1 LAHNLK
7 KVLSLNIS
15 RKILFGYLVLAAF
28 TIALGIF
35 SLSALNRI
43 NNINRSLIETDT
55 VIINIT
61 NLSLDILLAQETYGR
76 RYVILKTPE
85 ILNLFWERSVEFKQ
99 QTSKLK
105 DLPSIDGSKID
116 EIISRHSAY
125 TDAFQSAFEALMK
138 PGSRQAIA
146 REDDIKKRQGK
157 IVEMLDDLAS
167 NAHSNLDAK
176 THEVSNQ
183 GRNAFRIAVV
193 LCTLALL
200 TGISAAAMI
209 TRGISDSIDILKT
222 ATAKIASGDFDDIPL
237 VKRNDELGDLS
248 RAFGDM
254 AIRIKHLEEMYLDAS
269 PLTHLPGGVAIE
281 NLLKKRLATGQHM
294 AFALLDMDNF
304 KAFNDYYGYAK
315 GSELIVAV
323 AHVIESTVSELGSE
337 NDFVGH
343 IGGDDFAL
351 ITEPSLVSLLCK
363 NIVERFDREV
373 REMYAPEDRER
384 GYIIGETRQGDEARF
399 PIVTISIAVV
409 TNQSRNISNH
419 LEIGEIAAELKEYAK
434 SIEGSVFVVDHRR
447 KAKRHE

>member
-1 LAHNLK
+1 MAHNLK
-7 KVLSLNIS
+7 KILSLNIS
-15 RKILFGYLVLAAF
+15 RKILFGYMVLAAF

-43 NNINRSLIETDT
+43 NNINRTLIETDT
-55 VIINIT
+55 AIINIT
-61 NLSLDILLAQETYGR
+61 DLTLEILLAQETYGK

-85 ILNLFWERSVEFKQ
+85 MLNLFWERSVEFKQ
-99 QTSKLK
+99 QVGRLK
-105 DLPSIDGSKID
+105 ELSSVESDTVD
-116 EIISRHSAY
+116 EIVSRHATY
-125 TDAFQSAFEALMK
+125 TEAFHTAFNALMK
-138 PGSRQAIA
+138 PGSRESIA

-157 IVEMLDDLAS
+157 IVEMVDSIAV
-167 NAHSNLDAK
+167 NAHNNLDKK
-176 THEVSNQ
+176 THEVSRL
-183 GRNAFRIAVV
+183 GLNAFRIAVV
-193 LCTLALL
+193 LCSLAIL

-209 TRGISDSIDILKT
+209 TRGISESIDILKT
-222 ATAKIASGDFDDIPL
+222 ATAKLASGDFDNIPI

-281 NLLKKRLATGQHM
+281 NLLKKRLASGQHM

-323 AHVIESTVSELGSE
+323 AHVIESTLNELGSG
-337 NDFVGH
+337 NDFLGH
-343 IGGDDFAL
+343 IGGDDFAI
-351 ITEPSLVSLLCK
+351 ITDPSYISVLCK
-363 NIVERFDREV
+363 SIVERFDREV
-373 REMYAPEDRER
+373 RELYAPEDRER
-384 GYIIGETRQGDEARF
+384 GYIIGETRKGEEARF

-409 TNQSRNISNH
+409 TNQSRTISNH

-447 KAKRHE
+447 RSDRHA